1 MVSYEEIPAEVL
13 PFLGVSQEEFDSAPA
28 IMRDGAYRLAKDEW
42 LRSGAPKLD
51 SMQYPIEYSVANE
64 DLDELPMDELTDYYY
79 EHHMRQST
87 MGIVD
92 HRFSLR
98 NTFNVP
104 TAWQYLSMI
113 NYQANQLGATNTTQ
127 QYVGSDD
134 TVYSLSFSR
143 KDLEVHS
150 VDELLDM
157 LKKGSSEWIRELY
170 TGSDYIQDAVM
181 TYSLFMG
188 SFTVTV
194 SHIQGGY
201 GKMIPDYYEVLGLEN
216 NNDDCLIKCF
226 LHIQHQENLLSTCG
240 SSSSA
245 LTTDTSRYSHLPLKA
260 EDPTL
265 IRTDKGH
272 NTRYSHLPL
281 KAEDPTLIRTDK
293 GHNDMLSLQ
302 GKDKDMLSL
311 RSKDNVVCR
320 TQVVEEVPSADIV
333 RKHLFKEGKLGLDC
347 LPLLEEMFLL
357 NVDVLRD
364 YRHLEFDTHR
374 SIGKGVT
381 LIDSIKAVITRD
393 DPVIVY
399 GSGNN
404 KWKLL
409 YKDNHFDII
418 TKAYKAEECHC
429 PHTGNFVGYRKSYNK
444 RNLVCELKKKYMSDA
459 ENLTQYDGSDDE
471 DEDKHVYYYFF
482 DYETVFDPTTM
493 EIQPYAYAIVKC
505 DHKFKMLDTRWDI
518 GMDCDKHLSN
528 YLFSESPTEDET
540 KYLIGYNNSRFDN
553 FILLRHSLKHNNFVG
568 RARFAGNTIV
578 SASINGFVVRD
589 LCRIVNMSLDKACKA
604 FNIELPKLTGA
615 VKHHEVQ
622 MRFMDGVLDSYLV
635 QMHDTIRKYVV
646 RDCESLSQL
655 YKVTRNTMNQL
666 INLKVEDHYT
676 LAGMTYAA
684 FTNMT
689 EKKQLPVLS
698 KYYERHDRFVR
709 EAIIGGRSQMQICK
723 REKEDLCAID
733 CVSLYPYV
741 MLNRHF
747 PVGMPLDTKTYI
759 KNKIGIYNVIVHN
772 QCEEKYNITP
782 LRNEKT
788 DLLDWTWKGEIKGV
802 LCSVDIECLKRHGAK
817 ITIKNGIYWEQT
829 TNSLF
834 DQYFKPLIMEKQ
846 KQDSLLDST
855 CFACKS
861 SSSVCNTCE
870 EERAKYNPAIRETC
884 KLLMNSLSGKLAQ
897 RLYSV
902 ETEVVRNASDV
913 DRFYTRTIPGTQT
926 FVQLGP
932 AFIAQ
937 GKKEPVATTPCVYG
951 VLIYAYA
958 REHMYESVLKHL
970 GQDELYGMDTDS
982 AFITHECLNRVDKY
996 LMGNDFGQFKI
1007 ELDHCNG
1014 MFIAPKCYCFYRG
1027 STFGARF
1034 PSTCVPEPVA
1044 TNNSEANPTPGP
1056 HVAEQYG
1063 EELLVKARFKGVK
1076 IGKDIELPDGVDTED
1091 KIGLYKAYHSSK
1103 STKVGLHTFRRLLV
1117 ENTCN
1122 IVCCNID
1129 KLVSAPSQHSGLYL
1143 TNHTFV
1149 KEIRVEQNHLNITNK
1164 GDGIKV
1170 CA

>member
-1 MVSYEEIPAEVL
+1 
-13 PFLGVSQEEFDSAPA
+13 
-28 IMRDGAYRLAKDEW
+28 MRDGAYRLAKDEW

-201 GKMIPDYYEVLGLEN
+201 GKMIPDYYEVL
-216 NNDDCLIKCF
+216 
-226 LHIQHQENLLSTCG
+226 
-240 SSSSA
+240 
-245 LTTDTSRYSHLPLKA
+245 
-260 EDPTL
+260 
-265 IRTDKGH
+265 
-272 NTRYSHLPL
+272 
-281 KAEDPTLIRTDK
+281 
-293 GHNDMLSLQ
+293 
-302 GKDKDMLSL
+302 
-311 RSKDNVVCR
+311 
-320 TQVVEEVPSADIV
+320 VEEVPSADIV

-698 KYYERHDRFVR
+698 KYYERHDRF
-709 EAIIGGRSQMQICK
+709 
-723 REKEDLCAID
+723 
-733 CVSLYPYV
+733 
-741 MLNRHF
+741 
-747 PVGMPLDTKTYI
+747 
-759 KNKIGIYNVIVHN
+759 
-772 QCEEKYNITP
+772 
-782 LRNEKT
+782 
-788 DLLDWTWKGEIKGV
+788 
-802 LCSVDIECLKRHGAK
+802 
-817 ITIKNGIYWEQT
+817 
-829 TNSLF
+829 
-834 DQYFKPLIMEKQ
+834 
-846 KQDSLLDST
+846 
-855 CFACKS
+855 
-861 SSSVCNTCE
+861 
-870 EERAKYNPAIRETC
+870 
-884 KLLMNSLSGKLAQ
+884 
-897 RLYSV
+897 
-902 ETEVVRNASDV
+902 
-913 DRFYTRTIPGTQT
+913 
-926 FVQLGP
+926 
-932 AFIAQ
+932 
-937 GKKEPVATTPCVYG
+937 
-951 VLIYAYA
+951 
-958 REHMYESVLKHL
+958 
-970 GQDELYGMDTDS
+970 
-982 AFITHECLNRVDKY
+982 
-996 LMGNDFGQFKI
+996 
-1007 ELDHCNG
+1007 
-1014 MFIAPKCYCFYRG
+1014 
-1027 STFGARF
+1027 
-1034 PSTCVPEPVA
+1034 
-1044 TNNSEANPTPGP
+1044 
-1056 HVAEQYG
+1056 
-1063 EELLVKARFKGVK
+1063 
-1076 IGKDIELPDGVDTED
+1076 
-1091 KIGLYKAYHSSK
+1091 
-1103 STKVGLHTFRRLLV
+1103 
-1117 ENTCN
+1117 
-1122 IVCCNID
+1122 
-1129 KLVSAPSQHSGLYL
+1129 
-1143 TNHTFV
+1143 
-1149 KEIRVEQNHLNITNK
+1149 
-1164 GDGIKV
+1164 
-1170 CA
+1170 

>member
-1 MVSYEEIPAEVL
+1 
-13 PFLGVSQEEFDSAPA
+13 
-28 IMRDGAYRLAKDEW
+28 MRDGAYRLAKDEW

-201 GKMIPDYYEVLGLEN
+201 GKMIPDYYEVL
-216 NNDDCLIKCF
+216 
-226 LHIQHQENLLSTCG
+226 
-240 SSSSA
+240 
-245 LTTDTSRYSHLPLKA
+245 
-260 EDPTL
+260 
-265 IRTDKGH
+265 
-272 NTRYSHLPL
+272 
-281 KAEDPTLIRTDK
+281 
-293 GHNDMLSLQ
+293 
-302 GKDKDMLSL
+302 
-311 RSKDNVVCR
+311 
-320 TQVVEEVPSADIV
+320 VEEVPSADIV

-646 RDCESLSQL
+646 RDCES
-655 YKVTRNTMNQL
+655 
-666 INLKVEDHYT
+666 
-676 LAGMTYAA
+676 
-684 FTNMT
+684 
-689 EKKQLPVLS
+689 
-698 KYYERHDRFVR
+698 
-709 EAIIGGRSQMQICK
+709 
-723 REKEDLCAID
+723 
-733 CVSLYPYV
+733 
-741 MLNRHF
+741 
-747 PVGMPLDTKTYI
+747 
-759 KNKIGIYNVIVHN
+759 
-772 QCEEKYNITP
+772 
-782 LRNEKT
+782 
-788 DLLDWTWKGEIKGV
+788 
-802 LCSVDIECLKRHGAK
+802 
-817 ITIKNGIYWEQT
+817 
-829 TNSLF
+829 
-834 DQYFKPLIMEKQ
+834 
-846 KQDSLLDST
+846 
-855 CFACKS
+855 
-861 SSSVCNTCE
+861 
-870 EERAKYNPAIRETC
+870 
-884 KLLMNSLSGKLAQ
+884 
-897 RLYSV
+897 
-902 ETEVVRNASDV
+902 
-913 DRFYTRTIPGTQT
+913 
-926 FVQLGP
+926 
-932 AFIAQ
+932 
-937 GKKEPVATTPCVYG
+937 
-951 VLIYAYA
+951 
-958 REHMYESVLKHL
+958 
-970 GQDELYGMDTDS
+970 
-982 AFITHECLNRVDKY
+982 
-996 LMGNDFGQFKI
+996 
-1007 ELDHCNG
+1007 
-1014 MFIAPKCYCFYRG
+1014 
-1027 STFGARF
+1027 
-1034 PSTCVPEPVA
+1034 
-1044 TNNSEANPTPGP
+1044 
-1056 HVAEQYG
+1056 
-1063 EELLVKARFKGVK
+1063 
-1076 IGKDIELPDGVDTED
+1076 
-1091 KIGLYKAYHSSK
+1091 
-1103 STKVGLHTFRRLLV
+1103 
-1117 ENTCN
+1117 
-1122 IVCCNID
+1122 
-1129 KLVSAPSQHSGLYL
+1129 
-1143 TNHTFV
+1143 
-1149 KEIRVEQNHLNITNK
+1149 
-1164 GDGIKV
+1164 
-1170 CA
+1170 